1 MARTGLSLRT
11 TVALAS
17 IVLACVF
24 IATLHFVLNDTF
36 ADILLDRSS
45 ELKVYPATIQ
55 NIQWIIFFVG
65 MGELLV
71 RHLSGSRELAEL
83 DRSYLPSDER
93 TVLRTQD
100 LGALYARARA
110 AEDGD
115 DLFLPRLIRRAI
127 LQFQSSRS
135 IDQANTLLNSSLEL
149 YLHEID
155 LRYSMLRYVSW
166 VLPSL
171 GFIGTVIGIAL
182 ALAYAGVTDPQD
194 PALLGNLTKKLAVA
208 FNTTIVALLQ
218 AMVLVFI
225 MHVVQA
231 REERALNRAG
241 QYCVDNLINRLYEK

>member
-1 MARTGLSLRT
+1 MPGSRRLIAALLSF
-11 TVALAS
+11 AFG
-17 IVLACVF
+17 CVF
-24 IATLHFVLNDTF
+24 VAVLHFTLSDTF
-36 ADILLDRSS
+36 AEILLDKNTQLGTYPFTIQNLQWVVFFMGMGEIFVRYLTGNEEWS
-45 ELKVYPATIQ
+45 ELK
-55 NIQWIIFFVG
+55 
-65 MGELLV
+65 
-71 RHLSGSRELAEL
+71 R
-83 DRSYLPSDER
+83 DYLPTDER
-93 TVLRTQD
+93 VVLRAQD
-100 LGALYARARA
+100 LGGLYGRAKA
-110 AEDGD
+110 HAEAQDR
-115 DLFLPRLIRRAI
+115 FLPRLIQRAI

-135 IDQANTLLNSSLEL
+135 IDQANTLLNSSLDL

-155 LRYSMLRYVSW
+155 LRYNILRYISW

-194 PALLGNLTKKLAVA
+194 PALLGNLTRKLAVA

-218 AMVLVFI
+218 AMILVFT